1 MAQEAD
7 SHRIEAFRQM
17 VLQKERI
24 EKRLSTIKTRIAI
37 YSGKGGVGKTTITVN
52 LACVLAKQ
60 GKLVG
65 ILDADIDCP
74 NVVRMMKASNT
85 LSVDDDRIIPAEA
98 YGIKIV
104 SMAFL
109 QPGNEDE
116 AIVWRGPLIHKAI
129 TELLEG
135 TDWGDLDYLLVDL
148 PPGTSDAPL
157 TIMQSLPLDGF
168 VIVTTPQELA
178 RLDAKRSINMIRK
191 MGITVLGGV
200 ENFTGDVFGAASS
213 PQEFASQMGIPYLG
227 AIAMRSDYSRSP
239 GPAALHSEAVRKE
252 YETLASQLE
261 KRLAR
266 KPKS

>member
-1 MAQEAD
+1 M
-7 SHRIEAFRQM
+7 IM
-17 VLQKERI
+17 QKERI
-24 EKRLSTIKTRIAI
+24 EKRLSTIKAKVAI

-52 LACVLAKQ
+52 LACVLAGQ
-60 GKLVG
+60 GKRVG

-85 LSVDDDRIIPAEA
+85 LIVDDDRIIPAEA
-98 YGIKIV
+98 YGVKVV

-109 QPGNEDE
+109 QPGSEDE

-157 TIMQSLPLDGF
+157 TIMQNLPLDGF

-178 RLDAKRSINMIRK
+178 RLDAKRSVNMIRK
-191 MGITVLGGV
+191 MGVTVVGGV

-213 PQEFASQMGIPYLG
+213 PQEFADQMTIPYLG
-227 AIAMRSDYSRSP
+227 ALSMRADYSRSS
-239 GPAALHSEAVRKE
+239 GPAVLHSEAVRKE
-252 YETLASQLE
+252 YEALVTQLE
-261 KRLAR
+261 KRLAAQ
-266 KPKS
+266 PKG